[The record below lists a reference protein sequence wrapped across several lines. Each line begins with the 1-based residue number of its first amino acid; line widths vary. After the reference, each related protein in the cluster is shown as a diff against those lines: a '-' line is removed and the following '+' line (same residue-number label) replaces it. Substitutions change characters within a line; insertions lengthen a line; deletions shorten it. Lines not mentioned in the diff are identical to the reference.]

1 MVAREVVQGKLA
13 TTVEADVLVAPEQK
27 PILEWWV
34 KSISVDLAVAGN
46 DAGQPQHGLLAA
58 AICTSTHLED
68 GATKRPDD
76 EVFNQ
81 QCCCLFAGK
90 PTNRNTRFV

>member
-1 MVAREVVQGKLA
+1 MIARKVIQGKL
-13 TTVEADVLVAPEQK
+13 TTAVEADVLVAPEQK
-27 PILEWWV
+27 PIFEWWV
-34 KSISVDLAVAGN
+34 KSILVDLAAAGN
-46 DAGQPQHGLLAA
+46 DAGQSQHGLLAA
-58 AICTSTHLED
+58 AISTSTHLKD
-68 GATKRPDD
+68 GATERPDD